1 MNFRKKLR
9 VREEAGFDLTAMIDI
24 TLLLLTF
31 FVMGSQFQQSMR
43 AEMEL
48 PNQAGE
54 APRAESTRAMLV
66 DLLKDGTLRA
76 VNGRPLTVAE
86 FTDDVRREVQASGG
100 PGKSDVQLTVRAD
113 RNAPALH
120 LNNLAL
126 ELARAGLRTWHLA
139 TQGSKVEG
147 MQ

>member
-76 VNGRPLTVAE
+76 VNA
-86 FTDDVRREVQASGG
+86 A
-100 PGKSDVQLTVRAD
+100 
-113 RNAPALH
+113 
-120 LNNLAL
+120 
-126 ELARAGLRTWHLA
+126 
-139 TQGSKVEG
+139 
-147 MQ
+147 